1 MRTNKK
7 DYTNPKIK
15 SGVVILMSPTKIDAL
30 CNKIVDGK
38 LQYFIRKVDG
48 YPCMQYDFD
57 FDVYLQKIGCKYE
70 ATIGGRYTGLQYRT
84 LQDFCDNILDDLAK
98 WTLVQKEIAK
108 IASELIKRLHIKY
121 GENSVPENEY
131 RSLYKEIESGVE

>member
-1 MRTNKK
+1 MLTNKK
-7 DYTNPKIK
+7 DYTNPQIK
-15 SGVVILMSPTKIDAL
+15 TGVVILTPRTKIDAL
-30 CNKIVDGK
+30 CCKVIDGK
-38 LQYFIRKVDG
+38 RQYFIRKVDG

-57 FDVYLQKIGCKYE
+57 FDVYLQKTGRKYE

-108 IASELIKRLHIKY
+108 IASKLVTRLYLEY
-121 GENSVPENEY
+121 GKNSISEKEY
-131 RSLYKEIESGVE
+131 SRLYKEIESEVK